1 MGDVEG
7 AREAKKFALSVE
19 VADEE
24 DRRLVEADLAKG
36 PWFGLN

>member
-1 MGDVEG
+1 LGDFDG
-7 AREAKKFALSVE
+7 AQEAKKFALSIE

-24 DRRLVEADLAKG
+24 DRKIVEADLAKG